1 MAAEL
6 SNAGLT
12 KAGGWNVD
20 AGDLL
25 KNKGA
30 TATTAPVGFK
40 VGKDKTSE
48 GSAGSLEEYRHQQ

>member
-12 KAGGWNVD
+12 KAGAWNVD

-25 KNKGA
+25 KNKEA
-30 TATTAPVGFK
+30 TATTAVGFN
-40 VGKDKTSE
+40 VGKDKTSA